1 MNLDALRWALDAMGR
16 AVKAMHHASN
26 DTELCQL
33 CCDAI
38 TADSAYPLAWVGFAV
53 NDEAHSIN
61 IAAQSGAAVTY
72 LDGIQVTW
80 GDEPSGRGPGGTA
93 IRTGKSQVV
102 DNTLTN
108 PVFTPWLE
116 RASKAGFQS
125 SVAIPLVDGSECF
138 GALMVYSGKPGAFD
152 ADAISLLE
160 NLASVIGFG
169 VNLYRTTSIMLSERQ
184 KATELN
190 EEKLRTLQLLNTI
203 ADSSNEAIFA
213 KDMDG
218 RYLLFNRETLRQNGK
233 SREEVIGKKDD
244 EVFASEV
251 AAGIRVR
258 DQLVMNVGHVMTFEE
273 SLATVDGE
281 RTFLT
286 TKGPMIDD
294 SGNVFGLFGISRDI
308 TERKL
313 IETALQKSEERYRR
327 FAEELPLGIVITQE
341 GRIKY
346 VNSATIEMIGHS
358 GDELHDSFF
367 LPFVYEPD
375 RPWMMELHQ
384 RRMKGENIESPY
396 LVRMVRKDGAVR
408 QWQIHTSTIE
418 WDGHLSALG
427 IIADITERKQ
437 AEEELR
443 IALAAQNEAQRRAQN
458 SELRY
463 KTLIQHAAD
472 AVFVFDFDAR
482 FIEVNQQACDSL
494 GYAREELLGMGVVDI
509 VPGFDLASR
518 QPVWRK
524 LEVGKPYSITSA
536 HRRKDGSLFPV
547 ELRIATLEIDDKK
560 LLMALVSDITVRVN
574 AEKQLRD
581 SFRLLE
587 EKELAKTRFL
597 AAAGHDLRQPVA
609 AANLF
614 VDALKLTSPSQ
625 RQGELI
631 ERLDQSMTIFS
642 GLLERLLDI
651 SKLDAGLV
659 KPQLTSFNLME
670 LFNWLEQNFAQIAHD
685 KRLRFQLFFPMNRQ
699 LIVHTDIA
707 LLQSVLMNLVSNAIK
722 FTARG
727 GILIGVRLR
736 GGKVLLQVWDT
747 GIGIAEANLPHIF
760 DEFYQV
766 ANPQRNREDGLGLG
780 LSICQRAMLLLGEKI
795 ACRSRPGRGSVFE
808 LKILL
813 SNEQYAL
820 GLLPDNDISS
830 QVVNLEVF
838 RNKRIVVLED
848 DGLVAV
854 GLTDLLQEM
863 GGSVRHFQSAEQALQ
878 YDDVIN
884 ADFFVV
890 DYSLGGELSGLDFLA
905 QVQQKLGAPIR
916 AAILTGE
923 TSSEFIR
930 SIYNSPWPVLHKP
943 ISFDKLVYSLD
954 H

>member
-1 MNLDALRWALDAMGR
+1 MDLDTLRWALDAMGR
-16 AVKAMHHASN
+16 AVKAMHQASN

-53 NDEAHSIN
+53 NDAAHSIS
-61 IAAQSGAAVTY
+61 IAAKSGAGVSY

-80 GDEPSGRGPGGTA
+80 GDEPSGKGPGGTA
-93 IRTGKSQVV
+93 VRTGKTQVV
-102 DNTLTN
+102 DNALTN
-108 PVFTPWLE
+108 PAFSPWLE
-116 RASKAGFQS
+116 RASKAGFHS

-152 ADAISLLE
+152 AEAISLLE

-169 VNLYRTTSIMLSERQ
+169 VNLYRTTSAMLSERQ
-184 KATELN
+184 KAIELN
-190 EEKLRTLQLLNTI
+190 EEKLRALQLLNTI
-203 ADSSNEAIFA
+203 VDSSNEAIFA
-213 KDMDG
+213 KDMEG

-233 SREEVIGKKDD
+233 LREEVIGKKDD
-244 EVFASEV
+244 EIFSPEI
-251 AAGIRVR
+251 AAGIRAR
-258 DQLVMNVGHVMTFEE
+258 DRSVMNSGRVMSFEE
-273 SLATVDGE
+273 NLATVDGE

-313 IETALQKSEERYRR
+313 IETELRKSEARYRR

-346 VNSATIEMIGHS
+346 VNPATVEMIGYG
-358 GDELHDSFF
+358 GDELLGSFF
-367 LPFVYEPD
+367 LPFVDEAD

-427 IIADITERKQ
+427 IVADITERKQ

-443 IALAAQNEAQRRAQN
+443 VALAAQNEAQRRAQN

-472 AVFVFDFDAR
+472 AVFVFDFEAR

-494 GYAREELLGMGVVDI
+494 GYTRDELLGMGVIDV

-518 QPVWRK
+518 QPMWQK
-524 LEVGKPYSITSA
+524 LEVGQPYSLTSA

-547 ELRIATLEIDDKK
+547 ELRIAVLEIEDQK
-560 LLMALVSDITVRVN
+560 LMMALVSDITARVD
-574 AEKQLRD
+574 AEEQLRN

-587 EKELAKTRFL
+587 GKELAKTRFL

-614 VDALKLTSPSQ
+614 VDALKLTGPSR
-625 RQGELI
+625 RQSELI

-659 KPQLTSFNLME
+659 KPQFTSFNLME

-722 FTARG
+722 FTASG

-736 GGKVLLQVWDT
+736 GDKVLLQVWDT
-747 GIGIAEANLPHIF
+747 GIGIDKANLTRIF

-780 LSICQRAMLLLGEKI
+780 LSICQRAMLLLGGKVT
-795 ACRSRPGRGSVFE
+795 CRSRPGRGSVFE
-808 LKILL
+808 LNIPL
-813 SNEQYAL
+813 SSEQYAL
-820 GLLPDNDISS
+820 GLLHNNDVSS
-830 QVVNLEVF
+830 YVVNEAIF
-838 RNKRIVVLED
+838 RGKHIVVLED
-848 DGLVAV
+848 DGLVAA

-863 GGSVRHFQSAEQALQ
+863 GGVVRHFPNAEQALQ
-878 YDDVIN
+878 YDGVMS

-890 DYSLGGELSGLDFLA
+890 DYSLGGKFSGLDFLA

-916 AAILTGE
+916 AVVLTGE

-930 SIYNSPWPVLHKP
+930 SIANSPWPVLHKP
-943 ISFDKLVYSLD
+943 VSFARLVSSLS